1 MKQSHGTCDTSEK
14 CKILFIKQFVNHWS
28 TDWGQE
34 HKSFLYLYLESWAL
48 TAAEDE
54 QNYLNVSYVVADEK
68 VTWARWNNGAC
79 LLTAD
84 LNVCLTSCTFLP
96 FLFLSPGFIY
106 VLRMHFSRHN
116 TLTNVVAKSFHSTLK
131 SQEWDLSVTSL
142 MISILDSWVTKTRN

>member
-1 MKQSHGTCDTSEK
+1 MTPATHQKSAKFCLLSNLLIIDPLIEARSTNHFCIY
-14 CKILFIKQFVNHWS
+14 ILRAGHSLQQRMNW
-28 TDWGQE
+28 E
-34 HKSFLYLYLESWAL
+34 
-48 TAAEDE
+48 
-54 QNYLNVSYVVADEK
+54 NYLNVSYVVADEK